1 MFNLRWFEVFS
12 CHFLELQAIWGLLR
26 NRYISKL
33 LNHVQAL
40 RFPSEMFA
48 IFISTGE
55 NDSATVS
62 HMLKFIS
69 GLEQVPPLG
78 LPNKITVKLK
88 YFCSANCPCW
98 PTASTCGPSI
108 TFPLHYDTYDPFCES
123 MSSALIESCGF
134 GFF

>member
-1 MFNLRWFEVFS
+1 M
-12 CHFLELQAIWGLLR
+12 
-26 NRYISKL
+26 
-33 LNHVQAL
+33 L

-62 HMLKFIS
+62 HMLKFIG

-78 LPNKITVKLK
+78 LPNQITVKLK

-108 TFPLHYDTYDPFCES
+108 TFPLHYDTYDAFCES

-134 GFF
+134 GFSKISSVVTIHSYMYLCTIMVYCNNKMKSCSPWSLEFVF